1 VRNRGSTKA
10 QRKRE
15 ANAAAAKE
23 RRQKVIAFGGLVVL
37 AILLVIQGP
46 KLLDALGGSSDPVA
60 APSPPAAAVP
70 EAEPENNGEALRE
83 LQGSRDPFAA
93 RGLGDND
100 PLARAVSGPAGIDDP
115 FAPRALASAPAPE
128 ATPTPESQ
136 PEPEPPA
143 PSLPNRIVLGTPKAG
158 AEAKRGWIVV
168 LASIQTRL
176 GRSYAERF
184 AARVQAR
191 GLDVA
196 VLDSSTN
203 KPLRSGYYV
212 VYTGPFA
219 SLEAVQLSASHVH
232 AFGYRT
238 AYVREILRY

>member
-1 VRNRGSTKA
+1 MRNRGGSKA
-10 QRKRE
+10 QRQR
-15 ANAAAAKE
+15 AAIAAAAKE
-23 RRQKVIAFGGLVVL
+23 RRQKVIAFGGLAVL

-60 APSPPAAAVP
+60 APSPPAPASP
-70 EAEPENNGEALRE
+70 ETELEDTGDELRA
-83 LQGSRDPFAA
+83 LQGSRDPFAT

-100 PLARAVSGPAGIDDP
+100 PQAGAVAGPAGIDDP
-115 FAPRALASAPAPE
+115 FAPGALASAPAPE
-128 ATPTPESQ
+128 ATQT
-136 PEPEPPA
+136 PEPEREPEAPA
-143 PSLPNRIVLGTPKAG
+143 SLPNRIVLGTPKTG

-176 GRSYAERF
+176 GRNYAERF
-184 AARVQAR
+184 ASRVQAR
-191 GLDVA
+191 GLEVD

-238 AYVREILRY
+238 AYIREILRY

>member
-1 VRNRGSTKA
+1 MRNRGGSKA
-10 QRKRE
+10 QRQR
-15 ANAAAAKE
+15 AAIAAAAKE
-23 RRQKVIAFGGLVVL
+23 RRQKVIAFGGLAVL

-46 KLLDALGGSSDPVA
+46 KLLDAFGGSSDPVA
-60 APSPPAAAVP
+60 APSPPAAVVP
-70 EAEPENNGEALRE
+70 EAEPQDTGEALRK
-83 LQGSRDPFAA
+83 LQGSRDPFAT
-93 RGLGDND
+93 RGLGDED
-100 PLARAVSGPAGIDDP
+100 PQAGAVSGPPGIDDP

-128 ATPTPESQ
+128 ATTTTE

-184 AARVQAR
+184 ASRVQAR
-191 GLDVA
+191 GLDVD

>member
-1 VRNRGSTKA
+1 VRNRGTSKA
-10 QRKRE
+10 LRKRE

-23 RRQKVIAFGGLVVL
+23 RRQKVIAFGGLAVL

-46 KLLDALGGSSDPVA
+46 KLLDMFGGSSEPVA
-60 APSPPAAAVP
+60 APPPPAAAVVP
-70 EAEPENNGEALRE
+70 EAEPDDTGEALRE
-83 LQGSRDPFAA
+83 LQGSRDPFGA
-93 RGLGDND
+93 RGLGDDD
-100 PLARAVSGPAGIDDP
+100 PQAGAVSGPPGIDDP
-115 FAPRALASAPAPE
+115 FAPRALASAPAPA
-128 ATPTPESQ
+128 ATPTPE
-136 PEPEPPA
+136 PKPEPPA

-184 AARVQAR
+184 ASRVQAR